1 VYVLFIFYMAGCIFV
16 KSKLQQLHHF
26 LVYLQYIMLTEK
38 KINGYYDKKQPQ
50 NNKSDR
56 IEKARKQVDNSQQ
69 KKFTAEH
76 SVIFCVNPNLIS
88 D

>member
-1 VYVLFIFYMAGCIFV
+1 
-16 KSKLQQLHHF
+16 
-26 LVYLQYIMLTEK
+26 MLTEK

-69 KKFTAEH
+69 KDSRQST
-76 SVIFCVNPNLIS
+76 L
-88 D
+88 

>member
-1 VYVLFIFYMAGCIFV
+1 
-16 KSKLQQLHHF
+16 
-26 LVYLQYIMLTEK
+26 MLTEK

-88 D
+88 N